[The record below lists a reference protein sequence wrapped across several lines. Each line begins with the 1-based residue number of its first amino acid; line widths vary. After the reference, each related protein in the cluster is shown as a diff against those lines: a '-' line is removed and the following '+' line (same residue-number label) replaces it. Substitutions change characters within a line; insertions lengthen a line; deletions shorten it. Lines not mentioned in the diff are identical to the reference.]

1 MTTRDPI
8 DATLDAADAPAP
20 DHGAKPDDPPKLEG
34 ASWKYA
40 FKRAIKE
47 FSSDGGTDLA
57 AMLTYYMVLSLAPG
71 LLAVFSIIALVF
83 ANNAQ
88 TVTTLVDDVVQQYV
102 PADAQPIV
110 VNLVTTMTESATGG
124 VIALIIGI
132 ATAVWSASAY
142 VKAFSRC
149 MNIVYGIEE
158 GRGFI
163 KQTATM
169 LLITISVLVGIVL
182 ILVSIAVNDALVTG
196 VLGPIAEPL
205 GLSDFLAFMTQTFLP
220 IWAWVKWPVI
230 LGLVVLMIALLY
242 YLAPNLQQPKF
253 TWVSIGSIVAIV
265 GIAVAAVALSIY
277 FAFSSGYGAYGA
289 IGGVMALLFALWIF
303 NIVLLLGAEV
313 DAEVERARELQAGIE
328 AESAIQLPPRGTKK
342 VEKMAEARDKLEA
355 EGRELREAHADDAP
369 AEDDDSDDH
378 DHDRGR
384 ERASSRGRD
393 SGDGGSDD
401 QHAQAD
407 AKAGRKASQR
417 AVRAQHISVVAAT
430 RQHVELGQTGQPAQ
444 RPRRWPWQR
453 KGR

>member
-71 LLAVFSIIALVF
+71 LLAVFSIITLVF

-88 TVTTLVDDVVQQYV
+88 TVTTLVDDVVQQV
-102 PADAQPIV
+102 PEDSRDLVA
-110 VNLVTTMTESATGG
+110 NLVETMTNSATGG

-169 LLITISVLVGIVL
+169 LLITVSVLVGIVL

-196 VLGPIAEPL
+196 ILGPIAEPL
-205 GLSDFLAFMTQTFLP
+205 GLGDFLAFMTQTFLP
-220 IWAWVKWPVI
+220 VWAWVKWPVI
-230 LGLVVLMIALLY
+230 LGLVIVMIALLY

-253 TWVSIGSIVAIV
+253 TWVSIGSVVAIV
-265 GIAVAAVALSIY
+265 GIAIAAVALTIY
-277 FAFSSGYGAYGA
+277 FALSSGYGAYGA
-289 IGGVMALLFALWIF
+289 IGGVMALLFALWVF

-313 DAEVERARELQAGIE
+313 DAEVERARELQAGIA

-342 VEKMAEARDKLEA
+342 VEKMAEARDQLEA
-355 EGRELREAHADDAP
+355 EGRALREQHAGDEP
-369 AEDDDSDDH
+369 AQGADE
-378 DHDRGR
+378 RGR
-384 ERASSRGRD
+384 DRDGGRRRSASGDERASRRSK
-393 SGDGGSDD
+393 
-401 QHAQAD
+401 AD
-407 AKAGRKASQR
+407 RKAADL
-417 AVRAQHISVVAAT
+417 AVRAQRLNVTAAARQHADLSAAT
-430 RQHVELGQTGQPAQ
+430 QPAK
-444 RPRRWPWQR
+444 RSRRWPWQR
-453 KGR
+453 RRG